1 MYVGRKHGGVRKE
14 TQRGCDPGV
23 TPEALRVQLGLGQG
37 FMQRRAMATV
47 APQKRTKDVG
57 GIGGGDKY
65 QRPPGLSD
73 QLGVG
78 HMRYKSLE
86 QCQGFW
92 LRTTSRVFSGRGDM
106 PGTVLGPLYVLF

>member
-14 TQRGCDPGV
+14 TQRECDPGV

-57 GIGGGDKY
+57 GIGGVTNI
-65 QRPPGLSD
+65 R
-73 QLGVG
+73 G
-78 HMRYKSLE
+78 HPDSVTN
-86 QCQGFW
+86 W
-92 LRTTSRVFSGRGDM
+92 
-106 PGTVLGPLYVLF
+106 VLGIGDTRV